1 MNPKFPATAVCLAL
15 FLSISAQAEHFQQPH
30 ITVYGTAST
39 EVVPDLMR
47 WRLYLRTNGK
57 TASQAADGHSQNVS
71 AILAFLRQQKIA
83 EKKIQTSQLQL
94 AEDWE
99 YSGGQRVKKGYYA
112 ATVVSFE
119 SPSLENYSSLWK
131 GLSQLPSVSIEG
143 VLFDVS
149 NRIQIQENTRLQ
161 ALLAAKKKAER
172 LALALETRIGEP
184 LLIEEEASRRDDI
197 RASIAFSAQ
206 RRATEADNQSLSPGT
221 LLIQARI
228 KAVFHLLHAVRI

>member
-1 MNPKFPATAVCLAL
+1 MRPKFPATAACLASL
-15 FLSISAQAEHFQQPH
+15 FLVVAQAEHFQQPH
-30 ITVYGTAST
+30 IAVYGTAST

-57 TASQAADGHSQNVS
+57 SASQAADGHDQNVS
-71 AILAFLRQQKIA
+71 AVLVFLRQQKIA

-99 YSGGQRVKKGYYA
+99 YIGGQRIKKGYYA

-119 SPSLENYSSLWK
+119 SPSLENYPSLWK

-143 VLFDVS
+143 IMFDVS
-149 NRIQIQENTRLQ
+149 NRIQIQEDIRIQ

-172 LALALETRIGEP
+172 LANALETRIGQP
-184 LLIEEEASRRDDI
+184 LLIEEEASRRDDV
-197 RASIAFSAQ
+197 RAAIALSAQ
-206 RRATEADNQSLSPGT
+206 RRAAEAKNQSLSPGT
-221 LLIQARI
+221 LLIQMRI
-228 KAVFHLLHAVRI
+228 KAVFHLLHD